1 MIGNHVRTASLAMMA
16 GIALPMPALAQ
27 DAPEPASGTRH
38 SVEISAESQDFSKGY
53 GSLRSV
59 KLEYRVD
66 FADTTVTF
74 SPTIGERRVSGSGVT
89 AVGFAATVYHDW
101 SDTISTRT
109 RAFIAEDRPVFAS
122 VDLAQDVS
130 VKLADKTVAT
140 VGGRWAR
147 YFGNQDVYFV
157 SGGLRQYFKGGSVAY
172 RLTWVKP
179 EGRDAFLAQLAT
191 LTLNDGRGSGKTQLW
206 LNYGGASFDRT
217 IDSSFSGKDYGGL
230 VQRLQPIDKTL
241 SLSLSAGIES
251 YARPAGRVEG
261 TKLGLG
267 LQFSLN

>member
-1 MIGNHVRTASLAMMA
+1 MTRNLLCLTGLALAAGFASPAM
-16 GIALPMPALAQ
+16 AQ
-27 DAPEPASGTRH
+27 DAPPPAPSAITQSIEVSG
-38 SVEISAESQDFSKGY
+38 ESQDFSDGY

-74 SPTIGERRVSGSGVT
+74 SPTVGERRVGGSAVS
-89 AVGFAATVYHDW
+89 AVGVAGAVYHDW

-122 VDLAQDVS
+122 VDLAQDLN
-130 VKLADKTVAT
+130 VKVADKTVLT

-147 YFGNQDVYFV
+147 YFRDQDVYFV
-157 SGGLRQYFKGGSVAY
+157 SGGLRQYFRGGSVAY
-172 RLTWVKP
+172 RLSWVKP
-179 EGRDAFLAQLAT
+179 EGRDAFLAQLAS
-191 LTLNDGRGSGKTQLW
+191 LTLNDSRGRGKTQFW
-206 LNYGGASFDRT
+206 FNYGGATFDRT
-217 IDSSFSGKDYGGL
+217 LDSNFSAKDYGGT
-230 VQRLQPIDKTL
+230 VQRIQPLNKDFSLALIAGLQ
-241 SLSLSAGIES
+241 S

-267 LQFSLN
+267 VNVSLD

>member
-1 MIGNHVRTASLAMMA
+1 MTPNTIRLGGLAMVASLA
-16 GIALPMPALAQ
+16 LPAAAFAQ
-27 DAPEPASGTRH
+27 DAPAPDNGSRQ
-38 SVEISAESQDFSKGY
+38 SVEVSAESQDYTKGY

-59 KLEYRVD
+59 KIEYRVD

-74 SPTIGERRVSGSGVT
+74 SPMVGERRVSGSSVTGFGV
-89 AVGFAATVYHDW
+89 AGQIYHDF
-101 SDTISTRT
+101 SDTLSTRT
-109 RAFIAEDRPVFAS
+109 RVSVAEDQPVFANL
-122 VDLAQDVS
+122 DFAQDVS

-147 YFGNQDVYFV
+147 YFGDQEVWFV

-179 EGRDAFLAQLAT
+179 EGRDAFLAQLAS
-191 LTLNDGRGSGKTQLW
+191 LTLNDGRGRGKTQLW
-206 LNYGGASFDRT
+206 VNYGGASFDRT

-230 VQRLQPIDKTL
+230 VQRLQPIDKSL
-241 SLSLSAGIES
+241 SLSLSAGLES

-267 LQFSLN
+267 LQFSLD

>member
-1 MIGNHVRTASLAMMA
+1 MTPTIIRLSGLALVASLAF
-16 GIALPMPALAQ
+16 PAAAFAQ
-27 DAPEPASGTRH
+27 DVPDPANESRQ
-38 SVEISAESQDFSKGY
+38 SVTVSAESQDYTKGY

-59 KLEYRVD
+59 KIEYRVD

-74 SPTIGERRVSGSGVT
+74 TPTIGQRRVSGGSVT
-89 AVGFAATVYHDW
+89 ALGADATIYHDW

-109 RAFIAEDRPVFAS
+109 RAFIAENQPVFANL
-122 VDLAQDVS
+122 DFAQDVS

-140 VGGRWAR
+140 VGARWAR
-147 YFGNQDVYFV
+147 YFGNQDVWFV

-179 EGRDAFLAQLAT
+179 ENRDAFLAQLVS
-191 LTLNDGRGSGKTQLW
+191 LTVNDGRGRGKTQLW
-206 LNYGGASFDRT
+206 ANYGGASFDRAL
-217 IDSSFSGKDYGGL
+217 DSSFTGKDYGGL
-230 VQRLQPIDKTL
+230 VQRIQPIDKSL
-241 SLSLSAGIES
+241 SLSLSAGLES

-267 LQFSLN
+267 LQFSLD

>member
-1 MIGNHVRTASLAMMA
+1 MTRNHLCLAGFAFAASLAS
-16 GIALPMPALAQ
+16 PAFAQ
-27 DAPEPASGTRH
+27 DAATPPPSDTKQSIEVSG
-38 SVEISAESQDFSKGY
+38 ESQDFTDGY
-53 GSLRSV
+53 GSLRSM
-59 KLEYRVD
+59 KIEYRVD

-89 AVGFAATVYHDW
+89 AVGVAGAVYHDW

-109 RAFIAEDRPVFAS
+109 RVFIAEDRPVFAN
-122 VDLAQDVS
+122 VDLAQDVN
-130 VKLADKTVAT
+130 VNLAKETVAT
-140 VGGRWAR
+140 VGARWAR

-157 SGGLRQYFKGGSVAY
+157 SGGLRQYFRGGSVAY

-179 EGRDAFLAQLAT
+179 EGRDAFLAQLAS
-191 LTLNDGRGSGKTQLW
+191 LTINDGRGRGKTQLW
-206 LNYGGASFDRT
+206 VNYGGASFDRAL
-217 IDSSFSGKDYGGL
+217 DSTFTGKDYGGT
-230 VQRLQPIDKTL
+230 VQRVQPLDKTL
-241 SLSLSAGIES
+241 ALSLTAGLES